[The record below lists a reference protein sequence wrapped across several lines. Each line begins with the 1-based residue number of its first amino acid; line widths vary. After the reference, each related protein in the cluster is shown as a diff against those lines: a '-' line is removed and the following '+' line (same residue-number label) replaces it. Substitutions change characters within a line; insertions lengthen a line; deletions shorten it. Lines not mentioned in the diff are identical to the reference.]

1 MIKQLAESDITNLVL
16 NDDDINQLSLLI
28 NSKAEPTIV
37 CSYNPKVPNFLSIIS
52 ANSLFYKLFMLD
64 EARVVGQNYDFLFDD
79 VELDNFSEDQA
90 EYSRLIKAVRDKTEC
105 VAVVS
110 SSFEDFKYTNTK
122 LHVSYV
128 PHQIQSGEAVR
139 EYAIFS
145 FIKVENN
152 NESDQAKPKA
162 RSNISLLR
170 VLERTLRNERTLRE
184 IANLIISDEKIDNLA
199 REIARI
205 LTEHL
210 KCDRCIIHD
219 FKKNKTDFVIEY
231 CSIFSKKI
239 IPEKTDDKSYQGV
252 EGIQKYINFQN
263 NFYKKFG
270 VKNKKS
276 SISIVDDVVNDRN
289 FDEIRDVCS
298 KYSISSQIAITT
310 TFNGVVN
317 GGIYLHQS
325 EKRTWIQDEI
335 DFIEIVAEQFSIAL
349 DRASSIQKVM
359 VANHSLMEKTLQ
371 LKDALK
377 QEQEMRKMQNEFIA
391 LVSHE
396 FKTPLQIID
405 GNRELITRKL
415 KNSNFQ
421 ENTVNSCL
429 EKIKS
434 GIQRM
439 NGLINST
446 LNLAKME
453 NNDGKIKVELQNTN
467 LYGLVKDII
476 DKNYNLAQQKNIQVH
491 ARIDDLPTEYITDQK
506 LLDHALSNIISNAVK
521 YSYPDSNVK
530 IIGKVLEDC
539 VAIRVIDSGIG
550 IPSKDLNSIGKK
562 FFRAGNSI
570 SVAGTGIGIYLTK
583 HFIDLLSGKLI
594 IESKEAFG
602 TTVTII
608 LKK

>member
-1 MIKQLAESDITNLVL
+1 MTKNLVESDLENFSIFE
-16 NDDDINQLSLLI
+16 NDDDIGQLSLLV
-28 NSKAEPTIV
+28 NSKPEASII
-37 CSYNPKVPNFLSIIS
+37 CSYNSKVPNFLSIIQ
-52 ANSLFYKLFMLD
+52 ANSEFYKLFMLD
-64 EARVVGQNYDFLFDD
+64 ETRVIGQNYDFLFDD
-79 VELDNFSEDQA
+79 IELDNFSEDQI
-90 EYSRLIKAVRDKTEC
+90 EYSRLIRAVRDKTEC

-110 SSFEDFKYTNTK
+110 SSFEHFKFGNFK
-122 LHVSYV
+122 LHISFH
-128 PHQIQSGEAVR
+128 PHQIKSENTIR
-139 EYAIFS
+139 EYGIFS
-145 FIKVENN
+145 FIKVDNN
-152 NESDQAKPKA
+152 SQNEDRKLKSRA
-162 RSNISLLR
+162 NISLLR

-199 REIARI
+199 RAIAKI
-205 LTEHL
+205 LCEHL

-219 FKKNKTDFVIEY
+219 FKKNRTDFVIEY
-231 CSIFSKKI
+231 SSIFSDKI
-239 IPEKTDDKSYQGV
+239 IPDKITSQSI
-252 EGIQKYINFQN
+252 ENIQRYINFQN

-276 SISIVDDVVNDRN
+276 SISIINDITNDNN
-289 FDEIRDVCS
+289 FNDIRDICS

-310 TFNGVVN
+310 NFNGIVN
-317 GGIYLHQS
+317 GAIYLHQS

-349 DRASSIQKVM
+349 DRSSSIQKVM
-359 VANHSLMEKTLQ
+359 IANHSLMEKTLQ

-377 QEQEMRKMQNEFIA
+377 QEQEMRKMQNEFVA

-405 GNRELITRKL
+405 GNRELIARKL
-415 KNSNFQ
+415 KNNNYPQDGVFSY
-421 ENTVNSCL
+421 L

-446 LNLAKME
+446 LHLAKME
-453 NNDGKIKVELQNTN
+453 NSDGKIKVDLQEFD
-467 LYGLVKDII
+467 LCALVSDII
-476 DKNYNLAQQKNIQVH
+476 DKNYNLAQQKNIQIH
-491 ARIDDLPTEYITDQK
+491 MRINDLPKSYVTDQK
-506 LLDHALSNIISNAVK
+506 LLDHALSNIVSNAIK
-521 YSYPDSNVK
+521 YSNLNSNVK
-530 IIGKVLEDC
+530 VIGKILDDC
-539 VAIRVIDSGIG
+539 IAIRVIDSGIG
-550 IPSKDLNSIGKK
+550 IPEKDLYNIGKK

-583 HFIDLLSGKLI
+583 HFIDLLAGKLI
-594 IESKEAFG
+594 IESKEGVG